1 MRAREAFRV
10 SIALGFVL
18 IPLTMLARP
27 PQASHSQGGSA
38 SSGKDTTKGAATNPA
53 TTADPSVAEL
63 SSFGWLEGRWR
74 GDWGPRVA
82 EQVWLAPKA
91 GAMEGMF
98 RVVEADK
105 TLVLEFFTLVQK
117 PNGISFYFRHFTPSL
132 APWEKSDATV
142 LNLAA
147 IGEKKFTFENP
158 VNGMPKTAVLT
169 RVDGDTFVS
178 RSEIV
183 PETGDSQIIE
193 ITYKRQ
199 VAAAPPASAG
209 SGAHQKKP

>member
-1 MRAREAFRV
+1 MRAREAFRI

-18 IPLTMLARP
+18 VPLTMLARP
-27 PQASHSQGGSA
+27 PQASHSLGGSA
-38 SSGKDTTKGAATNPA
+38 SSGKETTKDAATNPA

-98 RVVEADK
+98 RLVEADK

-158 VNGMPKTAVLT
+158 ANGMPKTAVLT

-199 VAAAPPASAG
+199 VAAAPAASAG
-209 SGAHQKKP
+209 SGARQKKP